1 MTDSTTQ
8 SKELVR
14 CDGISITLGGHTIL
28 DRIDVT
34 VHRGEIVTLIGP
46 NGAGKSTLVKVIL
59 GLLRPE
65 RGAVKRLSGLTVGYL
80 PQHLHVEPVLPLTV
94 RRMLTLTRRATVV
107 EQDRVLTLVG
117 VPHLANATMQSLSG
131 GERQRVLLA
140 RALLREP
147 DLLVL
152 DEPTQGVD
160 HAGEAEL
167 YELITD
173 LRDKHDYGVLM
184 VSHDLHLVMAATDR
198 VICINHH
205 ICCAGEPDAVQ
216 LHPEYLELFGPSVA
230 QRLAVYTHHHDH
242 HHGLSGEVKHHHA
255 HSAKETGS

>member
-1 MTDSTTQ
+1 MADSNIQ
-8 SKELVR
+8 SKALVR
-14 CDGISITLGGHTIL
+14 CRGVSITLSGHTIL
-28 DRIDVT
+28 DSIDVA
-34 VHRGEIVTLIGP
+34 VDRGEIVTLIGP

-59 GLLRPE
+59 GLLKPE
-65 RGAVKRLSGLTVGYL
+65 RGEVERLPELTVGYL

-94 RRMLTLTRRATVV
+94 RRMLTLTQRASVDD
-107 EQDRVLTLVG
+107 QNRMLTLVG
-117 VPHLANATMQSLSG
+117 VSHLADATMQSLSG

-160 HAGEAEL
+160 HTGEAEL
-167 YELITD
+167 YQLIAD
-173 LRDKHDYGVLM
+173 LRDEHGCGVLM

-198 VICINHH
+198 VICLNHH
-205 ICCAGEPDAVQ
+205 VCCAGEPDAVQ

-242 HHGLSGEVKHHHA
+242 HHGLSGEVDA
-255 HSAKETGS
+255 EQPPTAERAGS

>member
-1 MTDSTTQ
+1 MADSNIQ
-8 SKELVR
+8 CVELIR
-14 CDGISITLGGHTIL
+14 CNDVTVTLGGHKIL
-28 DRIDVT
+28 EGIDVT
-34 VHRGEIVTLIGP
+34 IRGGEIVTLIGP

-65 RGAVKRLSGLTVGYL
+65 RGTVERLPGLTVGYL

-94 RRMLTLTRRATVV
+94 RRVLTLTRRATKA
-107 EQDRVLTLVG
+107 EQDSVLTLVG
-117 VPHLANATMQSLSG
+117 VPHLANATMHSLSG

-160 HAGEAEL
+160 HTGEAEL
-167 YELITD
+167 YQLIAD
-173 LRDKHDYGVLM
+173 LREERGYGVLM

-205 ICCAGEPDAVQ
+205 VCCAGKPDDVQ
-216 LHPEYLELFGPSVA
+216 LHPEYQELFGPSVA
-230 QRLAVYTHHHDH
+230 HRLAVYTHNHDH
-242 HHGLSGEVKHHHA
+242 HHRLSGEVDHDHRQPA
-255 HSAKETGS
+255 EQAGS